1 MSGSSQLDFYRA
13 RVEQARADADAATL
27 DHVRER
33 CLRSEAAWLQLAGRA
48 QRAEDMRAREDEHR
62 AAEKEARETT
72 A

>member
-13 RVEQARADADAATL
+13 RADQARAEADAATL
-27 DHVRER
+27 SHVRER

-48 QRAEDMRAREDEHR
+48 ERAEDMRARL
-62 AAEKEARETT
+62 AAEKEARET